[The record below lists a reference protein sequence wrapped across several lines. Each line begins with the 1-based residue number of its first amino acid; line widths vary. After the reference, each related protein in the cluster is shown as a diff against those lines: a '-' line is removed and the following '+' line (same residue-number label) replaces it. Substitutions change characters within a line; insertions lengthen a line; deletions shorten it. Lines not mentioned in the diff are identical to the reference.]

1 MVLTARLPLASTAGF
16 PKGKNIGMMILT
28 SASTSATI
36 KESFPY
42 SFSYSLTPESTKT
55 LSLLMFS
62 MNLSFEIRHI
72 EVTLNLTI
80 SPTSTSIKSFG

>member
-16 PKGKNIGMMILT
+16 PNGKNIGMMILT
-28 SASTSATI
+28 SASTSTTI
-36 KESFPY
+36 KESFYY
-42 SFSYSLTPESTKT
+42 SFSYSLTPDSTKI

-72 EVTLNLTI
+72 EVTLNLTM
-80 SPTSTSIKSFG
+80 SPTST